1 MSMSY
6 SIRAFKRSVRGKRPI
21 WIRRMSA
28 PTGKEKKMLKREG
41 KKKNKK
47 KHYGN
52 FRQRGSDIS
61 ASARLLMWR
70 LLLLRKWWF
79 DVSVRGS
86 GVRKDEMTVL
96 ACPSYHPTA
105 RASDPSLSC
114 KEKEV
119 LCSVRERECCGAAGW
134 GWKRRRK
141 RRRGGD
147 DRVTAWLIIFVAH
160 LSPNNTQT
168 LDRRGRGAEK
178 DGETQKDIKT
188 KSETGEGGDR
198 STARQQGLKGGVWVR
213 RKKKKKPE
221 MKMTKASVKEEEQ
234 HQTAFSMQTTLKASF
249 FVVFL
254 RTCACCAPQ
263 RVCLRWAGRRE
274 RGGRYF
280 WVSNPKTHHHRV
292 LSDSKF
298 SHRFLYSTNP
308 VYSSL
313 F

>member
-1 MSMSY
+1 
-6 SIRAFKRSVRGKRPI
+6 
-21 WIRRMSA
+21 
-28 PTGKEKKMLKREG
+28 
-41 KKKNKK
+41 
-47 KHYGN
+47 
-52 FRQRGSDIS
+52 
-61 ASARLLMWR
+61 MWR

-213 RKKKKKPE
+213 RKKKKKPWNE
-221 MKMTKASVKEEEQ
+221 DDKSLGERRGATSDGILDANDFESLIFCGFFAYVCMLRPSASVSAVSGKTREGW
-234 HQTAFSMQTTLKASF
+234 AI
-249 FVVFL
+249 FL
-254 RTCACCAPQ
+254 
-263 RVCLRWAGRRE
+263 
-274 RGGRYF
+274 
-280 WVSNPKTHHHRV
+280 S
-292 LSDSKF
+292 
-298 SHRFLYSTNP
+298 
-308 VYSSL
+308 
-313 F
+313 